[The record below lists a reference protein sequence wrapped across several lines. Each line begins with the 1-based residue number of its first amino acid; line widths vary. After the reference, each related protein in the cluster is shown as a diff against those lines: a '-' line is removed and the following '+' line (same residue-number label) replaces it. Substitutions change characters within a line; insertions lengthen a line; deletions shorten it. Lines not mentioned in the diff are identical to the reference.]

1 MNNNRNRRVEI
12 AQETV
17 EIINNGFYENSSGQR
32 VEFQADKDYMLENTK
47 LYRPNEFVLEKNVR
61 DQELSIELSDE
72 TTFSAARRLVEKGIE
87 SCCLNFASAKNPGG
101 GFLGGAQA
109 QEECLARASA
119 LYESL
124 NSKFEYY
131 EINRNFKSCIYTD
144 HMIYSPAVPVFR
156 DDNDQLLETIYKTS
170 VVTSP
175 AINMGVIRSR
185 ESENIEKAFDAMTER
200 MRKLLILC
208 ANEGEQ
214 NLVLGAWGCGVF
226 QNDPEWIAK
235 SFIKALKTTEFE
247 GVFGTIVFAIP
258 NTGRAGKGNYEA
270 FKKIMEILK

>member
-1 MNNNRNRRVEI
+1 MNKNRNKRVEI

-17 EIINNGFYENSSGQR
+17 EILNNGFYESSPGQR
-32 VEFQADKDYMLENTK
+32 VEFQVDKDYMLENTK
-47 LYRPNEFVLEKNVR
+47 LYRPDEFTLQKNVR
-61 DQELSIELSDE
+61 DQELSIELCDE
-72 TTFSAARRLVEKGIE
+72 TTFSSARRLLNDGIE

-131 EINRNFKSCIYTD
+131 EINRKFKSCIYTD

-156 DDNDQLLETIYKTS
+156 DDNDQLLAEFYKVS
-170 VVTSP
+170 VVTAP

-185 ESENIEKAFDAMTER
+185 ESENIEKAYEAMTDR
-200 MRKLLILC
+200 IRKLLILC
-208 ANEGEQ
+208 ANEGEK

-235 SFIKALKTTEFE
+235 AFIKALNSVEFE
-247 GVFGTIVFAIP
+247 GIFGKVVFAIP
-258 NTGRAGKGNYEA
+258 NSGRAGKSNYEA
-270 FKKIMEILK
+270 FKKIIEILK

>member
-1 MNNNRNRRVEI
+1 MNTNRKRRVEI

-17 EIINNGFYENSSGQR
+17 DIINNGFYECLTGQR
-32 VEFQADKDYMLENTK
+32 VELQKEINCMLENTK
-47 LYRPNEFVLEKNVR
+47 LYRPDGFVLEKNIR
-61 DQELSIELSDE
+61 DQELSIQLSDE
-72 TTFSAARRLVEKGIE
+72 TTFSAARRLNDDGVEA
-87 SCCLNFASAKNPGG
+87 CCLNFASAKNPGG

-119 LYESL
+119 LYVSL

-144 HMIYSPAVPVFR
+144 HMIYSPAVPVYR
-156 DDNDQLLETIYKTS
+156 DDNDQLLDEIYKTS

-185 ESENIEKAFDAMTER
+185 ESESIEKAFEEMTER
-200 MRKLLILC
+200 IRKLLILC
-208 ANEGEQ
+208 ANEGQ
-214 NLVLGAWGCGVF
+214 RHLVLGAWGCGVF

-235 SFIKALKTTEFE
+235 TFIKTLNSVEFE
-247 GVFGTIVFAIP
+247 GVFGTVVFAIP
-258 NTGRAGKGNYEA
+258 NSGRAGKGNYES
-270 FKKIMEILK
+270 FKKIMEVRK